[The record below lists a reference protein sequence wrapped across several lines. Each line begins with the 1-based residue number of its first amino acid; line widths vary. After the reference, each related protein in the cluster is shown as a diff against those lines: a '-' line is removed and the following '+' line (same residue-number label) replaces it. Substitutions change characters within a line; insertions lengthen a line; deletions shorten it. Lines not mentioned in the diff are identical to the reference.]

1 MREGGGKKRRKDLSR
16 ANMKDKWCSRK
27 SKRRRIVVNKDLFI
41 LMFGV
46 YIHIFSLNII
56 RLIMDN

>member
-1 MREGGGKKRRKDLSR
+1 
-16 ANMKDKWCSRK
+16 MKDKWCSRK